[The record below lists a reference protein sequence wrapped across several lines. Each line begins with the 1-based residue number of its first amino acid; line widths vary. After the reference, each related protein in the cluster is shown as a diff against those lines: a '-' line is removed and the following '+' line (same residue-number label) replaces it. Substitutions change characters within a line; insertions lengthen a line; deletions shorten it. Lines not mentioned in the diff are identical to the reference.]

1 MNAHRSR
8 LKPVRLGNRSP
19 LGLAISRRRRTGAA
33 MVEFAMVSWVFFG
46 VMYGLFEV
54 GLGIIA
60 SQLLTN
66 AAREGCRA
74 AIIEGTTT
82 SQVQSKISNQLS
94 GTSLDPGQV
103 AVAVTVQVNGSIADA
118 ATAQAGD
125 AITVTASVSSNQVIP
140 APFFGA
146 FLPAQISG
154 VYSLRR
160 E

>member
-1 MNAHRSR
+1 
-8 LKPVRLGNRSP
+8 
-19 LGLAISRRRRTGAA
+19 